1 MVSRA
6 RVISSRTATHRNIG
20 YGVIAALATIALA
33 PRVGAQPTPRPARVQ
48 AHLTVDADEEC
59 ATAAAVAARVQQR
72 SRRIEFVSQPNGIP
86 SLRVAIRAGGAG
98 DRVAEL
104 AVQWPDG
111 RRSERQLSAR
121 GCAAALDA
129 LALLVAMALDPAALG
144 VDGERAGAGGQ
155 GAGRGKGGA
164 AGQQSGRVGP
174 EEGPSPSPSPGPSP
188 NPNPEP
194 NRSPGPNPSPS
205 PSPEPNRSPGPN
217 PNPKPEPE
225 SESESESDAE
235 SDADSDSDAELES
248 GAQSDADRSR
258 GHGGPKFF
266 GLAHVAVGA
275 SVQLSTG
282 LAPRVMPGVGLY
294 GLLALNGDGPWAP
307 AVELQVAHAWAHG
320 LRQPD
325 GNADFELQSARLDA
339 CPIGLQRPPFAARAC
354 VAGVIG
360 RLVATGSD
368 SYSPQ
373 SHAELWASLG
383 GSVLVTVGLGDLM
396 ELQAGFG
403 AGRPLRRYDFAFRPD
418 VFHRVPGLCFQ
429 GHLGAGVRF
438 P

>member
-59 ATAAAVAARVQQR
+59 ATAAAVAARVHQR

-86 SLRVAIRAGGAG
+86 SLRVAIRAGSAG

-144 VDGERAGAGGQ
+144 EDGKTVGAAGR

-164 AGQQSGRVGP
+164 TGKQSGGVRP
-174 EEGPSPSPSPGPSP
+174 EEGQGPSPDPSPSPSPDPIPIPTPGPGPGSE
-188 NPNPEP
+188 PEP
-194 NRSPGPNPSPS
+194 GP
-205 PSPEPNRSPGPN
+205 E
-217 PNPKPEPE
+217 PEPE

-235 SDADSDSDAELES
+235 PGSGSDAE
-248 GAQSDADRSR
+248 SDADRRR
-258 GHGGPKFF
+258 GHGGPKFL

-294 GLLALNGDGPWAP
+294 ALLALNGDGPWAP
-307 AVELQVAHAWAHG
+307 AVELQVAHAWAYG

-325 GNADFELQSARLDA
+325 GNADFELQSARLEA
-339 CPIGLQRPPFAARAC
+339 CPLGLQLSPLTARAC
-354 VAGVIG
+354 VAGAIG
-360 RLVATGSD
+360 RVVAAGSD

-383 GSVLVTVGLGDLM
+383 GSVLVTIGLGDLL
-396 ELQAGFG
+396 EVQAGFG
-403 AGRPLRRYDFAFRPD
+403 ADRPLRRYDFAFRPD

>member
-6 RVISSRTATHRNIG
+6 RVISSRTATHRKIG
-20 YGVIAALATIALA
+20 YGVIAAFATIALA
-33 PRVGAQPTPRPARVQ
+33 PRAGAQPAPRPARVQ

-59 ATAAAVAARVQQR
+59 ASAAAVAARVQQR
-72 SRRIEFVSQPNGIP
+72 SRRIEFVSHTDGIP

-144 VDGERAGAGGQ
+144 EDGERAGAGGQ
-155 GAGRGKGGA
+155 EAGRGKGGA
-164 AGQQSGRVGP
+164 AGKQSGGVGP
-174 EEGPSPSPSPGPSP
+174 EEGPGPGPSPSP
-188 NPNPEP
+188 NPRPD
-194 NRSPGPNPSPS
+194 PSPS
-205 PSPEPNRSPGPN
+205 PSPNPEPDPEPEPEAEAEAEPG
-217 PNPKPEPE
+217 PE
-225 SESESESDAE
+225 SESGAD
-235 SDADSDSDAELES
+235 SDAD
-248 GAQSDADRSR
+248 QSR
-258 GHGGPKFF
+258 GHGEPNFL

-275 SVQLSTG
+275 SAQLVAG

-294 GLLALNGDGPWAP
+294 ALLALNGDGPWAP
-307 AVELQVAHAWAHG
+307 AVELQVAHAWAYG
-320 LRQPD
+320 LRQPAIEGVHLRGD
-325 GNADFELQSARLDA
+325 ADFELQSARLDA
-339 CPIGLQRPPFAARAC
+339 CPLGLQRPPFAARAC

-383 GSVLVTVGLGDLM
+383 GSVLVTVGLGDLI